1 MEEMNMSSSKR
12 IKFWRLRRLTHG
24 IPDEAHPSHSDRVVI
39 LGRGAMM
46 LRESLNSL
54 HHAPENLFLRK
65 LTRINP
71 RQADVLAMV
80 EHLVGNLERFEC
92 LAEVLIAPVFRNGN
106 GFSRG

>member
-1 MEEMNMSSSKR
+1 MEEMNMGSSKR
-12 IKFWRLRRLTHG
+12 IEILRLLRLAHG

-39 LGRGAMM
+39 LGRRAMM

-54 HHAPENLFLRK
+54 HHAHESLFLRK

-80 EHLVGNLERFEC
+80 NHLVGNPERFKC
-92 LAEVLIAPVFRNGN
+92 LSEVLIGPGFGN
-106 GFSRG
+106 DRGRPP